1 MSSTTASFYSE
12 IMPMD
17 GLGGKTLTTTTKIL
31 SASTSFFAEKRFA
44 TKDQLVD
51 TKSDVMSF
59 ENVGARSRG
68 IRPWEKAR
76 FEAIQRRQKDAE
88 FFRRS
93 IKPNYNKNQ
102 QNKIIPEIKPA
113 WSESHSDSTTKSGAS
128 KGLWSESH
136 SDSTNT
142 VCWMPVKQKPVSS
155 SDIRQMIVVD
165 AWDD

>member
-17 GLGGKTLTTTTKIL
+17 GPGGKTLSTTTKIL
-31 SASTSFFAEKRFA
+31 SASTAFFSDKRLS

-59 ENVGARSRG
+59 ENVGARSHG

-76 FEAIQRRQKDAE
+76 FEANQRRQKDAE

-93 IKPNYNKNQ
+93 TIIKNNKNTKRFDPHSGSVRFTTV
-102 QNKIIPEIKPA
+102 NKIIPEIKTA
-113 WSESHSDSTTKSGAS
+113 WSSSIDNQNSTG
-128 KGLWSESH
+128 GR
-136 SDSTNT
+136 
-142 VCWMPVKQKPVSS
+142 WMPVKQKPVSC
-155 SDIRQMIVVD
+155 DIRQVIVVD

>member
-17 GLGGKTLTTTTKIL
+17 GIGGKTFSTASTTL
-31 SASTSFFAEKRFA
+31 SASTAFFADKRFS

-59 ENVGARSRG
+59 ENVGTRSRG
-68 IRPWEKAR
+68 IRPWEQAR
-76 FEAIQRRQKDAE
+76 FEANQRRQKDAE

-93 IKPNYNKNQ
+93 MVIKNNKKKFTN
-102 QNKIIPEIKPA
+102 IIPKKLPEIKTA
-113 WSESHSDSTTKSGAS
+113 WSEKSSFPTG
-128 KGLWSESH
+128 SEQ
-136 SDSTNT
+136 N
-142 VCWMPVKQKPVSS
+142 VIWMPVKQKPVSC
-155 SDIRQMIVVD
+155 DIRQVIVVD

>member
-68 IRPWEKAR
+68 IRAWEQAR
-76 FEAIQRRQKDAE
+76 FEANQRRQKDAE

-102 QNKIIPEIKPA
+102 QNKIIPEKLPEIKAA
-113 WSESHSDSTTKSGAS
+113 WSSSIDNQNSTG
-128 KGLWSESH
+128 GR
-136 SDSTNT
+136 
-142 VCWMPVKQKPVSS
+142 WMPVKQKPISC
-155 SDIRQMIVVD
+155 DIRKVIVVD
-165 AWDD
+165 EWDD

>member
-17 GLGGKTLTTTTKIL
+17 GIGGKTFSTASTTL
-31 SASTSFFAEKRFA
+31 SASTAFFADKRFS

-59 ENVGARSRG
+59 ENVGTRSRG
-68 IRPWEKAR
+68 IRPWEQAR
-76 FEAIQRRQKDAE
+76 FEANQRRQKDAE

-93 IKPNYNKNQ
+93 INIKNNKKNFT
-102 QNKIIPEIKPA
+102 NVIPEKLPEIKTA
-113 WSESHSDSTTKSGAS
+113 WAESHSDSTTK
-128 KGLWSESH
+128 
-136 SDSTNT
+136 TI
-142 VCWMPVKQKPVSS
+142 CWMPVKQKPVSC
-155 SDIRQMIVVD
+155 DIRQVIIVD